1 MLYFRVLNLIQSR
14 KDSLEN
20 GNNKLWSVMRRL
32 GARRRERD
40 QDDQIELGGRK
51 GLCRNFT

>member
-14 KDSLEN
+14 EDSLEN
-20 GNNKLWSVMRRL
+20 GNKRLWSVIRRL

-40 QDDQIELGGRK
+40 QDDQTELGGK
-51 GLCRNFT
+51 EGAM